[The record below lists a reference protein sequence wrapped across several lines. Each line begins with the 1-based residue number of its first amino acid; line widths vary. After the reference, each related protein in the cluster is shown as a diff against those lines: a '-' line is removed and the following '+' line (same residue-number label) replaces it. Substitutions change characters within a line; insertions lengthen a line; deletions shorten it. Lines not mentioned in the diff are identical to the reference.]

1 MSTSDERGI
10 AVSVPDPVDPT
21 SNSGG
26 DAASEMIATP
36 ATTTTNVD
44 LKHSNSLS
52 TLGDASGVAILLGN
66 HAEFGLAERCW

>member
-1 MSTSDERGI
+1 MTTSDEGGI
-10 AVSVPDPVDPT
+10 AMSVPDAVDPV
-21 SNSGG
+21 SNSSG
-26 DAASEMIATP
+26 DVASEIIATP
-36 ATTTTNVD
+36 ATTTTNVV